1 MNHSPVPSKLGEGV
15 LTLIVRDLDQRESML
30 GDLREEFARLS
41 SRAGVSHASR
51 WHLRQSMSI
60 AVRYGVMRALRRKPP
75 VRWITLASQ
84 QPGGSSW
91 SGMARDVLYAWRAI
105 TQRKLLSMTV
115 VATLALAL
123 AANSTVF
130 SLMDA
135 LVLRPYRF
143 AGVDRLLVVSTV
155 GPNDTFFDRQNV
167 NAIDYREWTTQTK
180 SVKSWAMYQ
189 WWDANLSGV
198 DIPEQ
203 VPGFTV
209 TPGFFALLN
218 APPVLG
224 REFVDDEARPGS
236 HRRVVL
242 GHALWTRRF
251 AADPNIVGKSVRFD
265 GEPFEVVGVA
275 APGFNTPDGAEV
287 WAPIALTDQQ
297 LADRKDQSFGVY
309 ARLVDGATI
318 ESARAEVTA
327 IVDNQRRDHPDTNSE
342 RNAKVFSFTK
352 GMADP
357 GAGAFMGIW
366 QGAALLLLLIA
377 CANIAN
383 LLMARGAERTAE
395 YSLRLALGASRTR
408 LFGQTLLEGL
418 LMSAL
423 AIAVSMPLLAI
434 GLGLSKRAI
443 PASVLRFIP
452 GWSFIRIDLTLFTA
466 TALLGTIAM
475 IAFSLLPAF
484 QAVRAQVADTLRQ
497 SGRTLTPGRSR
508 QWLRSA
514 LATTQV
520 SLALALLFA
529 STLMMTAAD
538 NTVNGMLGFDKNN
551 VLVAQLN
558 LPERNYTDPD
568 VRRRFVTN
576 VIDSMR
582 SIPAISEIGATSI
595 MPAAF
600 NNSSRKVFPEGTQ
613 LTEPEARWAEYRRIT
628 PGFFA
633 ALRTPLLRGRLFN
646 DADRPDSTPVA
657 IVSAAFAHQYWGDA
671 DPIGKRFKMDTNGA
685 LLSVVGVVGNVRH
698 NWFVVQNDQ
707 VYRPLS
713 QEASYS
719 VAFAVRTSGDPT
731 DLSGDLRRAV
741 AKADP
746 DQPIASLAT
755 LSTLIEERAAGFAF
769 IARAL
774 TIVGAIALVLSL
786 MGIYS
791 LMTFLT
797 AQRTQE
803 IGVRMALGAGR
814 WEIIRATTRRAVAIT
829 IAGAAIGS
837 VLAFLLGRLM
847 QSLLTGMV
855 TNSLAQLAIL
865 AAILASAAL
874 IASYLPARRAAGIDP
889 MAALRES

>member
-1 MNHSPVPSKLGEGV
+1 MSHSPIPSKFGENV
-15 LTLIVRDLDQRESML
+15 LTLIVRDAEQRESML
-30 GDLREEFARLS
+30 GDLREEFARLA
-41 SRAGVSHASR
+41 SRAGVTHASR
-51 WHLRQSMSI
+51 WHARQSLSI

-75 VRWITLASQ
+75 VRWITLATEEANR
-84 QPGGSSW
+84 SSW
-91 SGMARDVLYAWRAI
+91 SGTTRNVLYAWRAI
-105 TQRKLLSMTV
+105 TQRPLLSMTV

-130 SLMDA
+130 SLLDA

-143 AGVDRLLVVSTV
+143 EGVDRLLVVTTV
-155 GPNDTFFDRQNV
+155 APNDRFFDRQN
-167 NAIDYREWTTQTK
+167 AAPADYREWKAQATT
-180 SVKSWAMYQ
+180 VKSWAMYQ

-203 VPGFTV
+203 VAGFTV
-209 TPGFFALLN
+209 SPGFFALLN

-224 REFVDDEARPGS
+224 REFIEPEALPGQ

-251 AADPNIVGKSVRFD
+251 AADPDIVGKSVRFD
-265 GEPFEVVGVA
+265 GEPYEVVGVA

-287 WAPIALTDQQ
+287 WAPLALTDEHW
-297 LADRKDQSFGVY
+297 ADRKDQGFGAL
-309 ARLVDGATI
+309 ARLTDGATL
-318 ESARAEVTA
+318 ESARAELTSL
-327 IVDNQRRDHPDTNSE
+327 IDTQRRDHPDTNSE
-342 RNAKVFSFTK
+342 RIAKVMSFTQ
-352 GMADP
+352 GMSDP
-357 GAGAFMGIW
+357 GAGAFVGIW

-395 YSLRLALGASRTR
+395 YSLRLALGASRSR

-418 LMSAL
+418 LMSLLAVAL
-423 AIAVSMPLLAI
+423 SMPLIGI

-452 GWSFIRIDLTLFTA
+452 GWAFIKIDVTLFTV

-475 IAFSLLPAF
+475 LAFSLLPAF

-497 SGRTLTPGRSR
+497 SGRTLTPGRNR

-514 LATTQV
+514 LATTQM

-529 STLMMTAAD
+529 STLTMTAA
-538 NTVNGMLGFDKNN
+538 NQTVNGMLGFDKNN

-582 SIPAISEIGATSI
+582 SIPAVSEIGATSI
-595 MPAAF
+595 IPAAF
-600 NNSSRKVFPEGTQ
+600 NNSSRKVFPEGRQ

-628 PGFFA
+628 PGYFA
-633 ALRTPLLRGRLFN
+633 AMRTPLLRGRLFN
-646 DADRPDSTPVA
+646 DADRTDSTQVA
-657 IVSAAFAHQYWGDA
+657 MVSTAFAHHYWGDD
-671 DPIGKRFKMDTNGA
+671 DPLGKRFKMDTNGQM
-685 LLSVVGVVGNVRH
+685 LTVVGVVGNVRH
-698 NWFVVQNDQ
+698 NWFVRQDDA
-707 VYRPLS
+707 VYRPLT

-719 VAFAVRTSGDPT
+719 VAFAVRTAGNPT

-741 AKADP
+741 AKVDA

-755 LSTLIEERAAGFAF
+755 MAQLVEERAAGFYF

-774 TIVGAIALVLSL
+774 TVLGVIALVLSI

-791 LMTFLT
+791 LMSFLT
-797 AQRTQE
+797 TQRTQE

-814 WEIIRATTRRAVAIT
+814 WEIVRATTRRAVAIT
-829 IAGAAIGS
+829 IAGAGIGS
-837 VLAFLLGRLM
+837 VLALGLGRAMETIL
-847 QSLLTGMV
+847 SGMV
-855 TNSLAQLAIL
+855 ASNLFQL
-865 AAILASAAL
+865 AAIAILLGAAAL
-874 IASYLPARRAAGIDP
+874 IAAYLPARRAAGIDP